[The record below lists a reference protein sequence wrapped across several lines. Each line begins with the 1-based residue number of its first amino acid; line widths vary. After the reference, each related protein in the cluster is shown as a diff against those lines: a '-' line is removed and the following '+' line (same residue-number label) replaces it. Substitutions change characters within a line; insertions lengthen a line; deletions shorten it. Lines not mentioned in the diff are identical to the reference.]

1 MDGDNS
7 PKAIEAYRASLAALK
22 KAVIDAVVAR
32 QECHDKEC
40 GCSLRGSD
48 CPDRR
53 IETEFIDDEW
63 GNIIIE
69 MLNKCPKV
77 R

>member
-1 MDGDNS
+1 MNESNS
-7 PKAIEAYRASLAALK
+7 PKAIKAYQASLAALK
-22 KAVIDAVVAR
+22 VAVMNAAAAR
-32 QECHDKEC
+32 QKCHDEEC
-40 GCSLRGSD
+40 GCSLRGNA

-63 GNIIIE
+63 GNVIIE

>member
-7 PKAIEAYRASLAALK
+7 PKAIKAYRASLAALK
-22 KAVIDAVVAR
+22 MAVIDAVVAR

-40 GCSLRGSD
+40 GCSLRSGT
-48 CPDRR
+48 CPDAS
-53 IETEFIDDEW
+53 IDTEFMEDEL
-63 GNIIIE
+63 GYIILQ

>member
-7 PKAIEAYRASLAALK
+7 PKAIKAYRASLAALK
-22 KAVIDAVVAR
+22 VAVMDAAAAR

-40 GCSLRGSD
+40 GCSLRGNA

-53 IETEFIDDEW
+53 IEAEFIDDEW

-69 MLNKCPKV
+69 MLNKSPKV